1 MKRMECQLVQEYVFY
16 NYICFLIFNAEI
28 IIYLLQWIESLQA
41 NSYWLYN
48 VPWGM
53 YKALMYIK
61 ERYGNPTVIL
71 SENGTSY
78 QMLLS
83 HTKWLFCKICLGL
96 CICINK
102 FKLFWL
108 LIF

>member
-16 NYICFLIFNAEI
+16 NCICFLIFNAEI
-28 IIYLLQWIESLQA
+28 IIYLLQWIENLQA

-71 SENGTSY
+71 SENGTS
-78 QMLLS
+78 
-83 HTKWLFCKICLGL
+83 
-96 CICINK
+96 
-102 FKLFWL
+102 
-108 LIF
+108 